1 MMKVKVLKSFIDKH
15 TRKVH
20 KTNAILN
27 ITEERFEEIV
37 SVDKGLVEVVAD
49 EAPAEKKKAAK
60 KATKK
65 ETE

>member
-1 MMKVKVLKSFIDKH
+1 MKVKVLKKFIDKY
-15 TRKVH
+15 TLEVRKEGDLLTIS
-20 KTNAILN
+20 K
-27 ITEERFEEIV
+27 ERFEEIV

-49 EAPAEKKKAAK
+49 EVPTEKKKAAK

>member
-1 MMKVKVLKSFIDKH
+1 MKVKVLKSFIDKH
-15 TRKVH
+15 TREVH

-37 SVDKGLVEVVAD
+37 SVDKGLVEVVA

-60 KATKK
+60 KAAKK